1 MSLLARGLFARIDT
15 PRVLMRA
22 VMEEG
27 GGGEAKAERKKNR
40 RETGG
45 NPGRIGDIRDTR
57 DRDGS

>member
-1 MSLLARGLFARIDT
+1 MSLLARGLFARIYT

-27 GGGEAKAERKKNR
+27 GGGEAKAERKKKR
-40 RETGG
+40 GETGG
-45 NPGRIGDIRDTR
+45 NPGRIWDTR